1 MGGLPADTLSQDYA
15 LEYGTDRLEVHV
27 DAGFAHLFDVACNDI
42 ELGVFRDAGH
52 AKLTGHG
59 PFVDDTGIVMLA
71 MLDQILA

>member
-1 MGGLPADTLSQDYA
+1 M
-15 LEYGTDRLEVHV
+15 LEVHV

-59 PFVDDTGIVMLA
+59 PFVDGTGIVMLA
-71 MLDQILA
+71 MLDQIQA